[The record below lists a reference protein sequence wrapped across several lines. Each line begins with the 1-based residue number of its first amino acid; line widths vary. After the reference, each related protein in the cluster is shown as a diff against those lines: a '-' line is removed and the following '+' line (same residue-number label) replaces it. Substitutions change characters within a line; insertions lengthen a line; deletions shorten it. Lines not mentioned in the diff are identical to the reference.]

1 MDLRRAFRVNKGD
14 CLAFSGAGG
23 KTTAIS
29 LLARQLDPPVLVT
42 TTTHLAVDQLS
53 LADQVFRIGETT
65 NIEELLFDLPAEVIL
80 LVGEETE
87 DQRVMGLGEK
97 KLQEV
102 YTSSKNEGISLLIE
116 ADGSRLHP
124 LKAPADHEPVIPS
137 FVDGVVVV
145 SGLSALG
152 KPLMEDW
159 VHRADRFAQ
168 LAGLGLGEPI
178 STEAITRV
186 SLNPSGGLKE
196 IPVGARRLCLLNQ
209 ADNPMLQ
216 AQGNRIARSV
226 TSEYAAVIVAALTI
240 EPRGTVRT
248 GREYKLNGSIETGE
262 IFAVHEPVAGIILAA
277 GGSERMGRPKQ
288 LLPWHGEP
296 LICHATRTALSAGL
310 DQVVVVVG
318 AFGEEVK
325 EALVDQDV
333 DIRDNPDWKLGQSTS
348 VRAGLSAL
356 PPGTG
361 AVLFLL
367 ADQPNIPAMLIQAL
381 IEKHAETLAPIVA
394 PLIDNQRGNPVLFD
408 RQTFKDLFS
417 VRGDSGGRQLFSQYP
432 VTWVEWHDGAVLL
445 DIDTDEDYQRLLA
458 EVP

>member
-1 MDLRRAFRVNKGD
+1 MNLRRAFRVNPGD

-42 TTTHLAVDQLS
+42 TTTHLAIDQFS

-65 NIEELLFDLPAEVIL
+65 DIEELLFDLPAEVNL

-87 DQRVMGLGEK
+87 DQRVIGLGEK

-102 YTSSKNEGISLLIE
+102 YKFSKHRGISLLIE
-116 ADGSRLHP
+116 ADGSRLRS

-137 FVDGVVVV
+137 FVDSVVVV

-152 KPLMEDW
+152 KPLIEDW

-178 STEAITRV
+178 STEAIVRV
-186 SLNPSGGLKE
+186 LRNPSGGLKD
-196 IPVGARRLCLLNQ
+196 IPQGARRLCLLNQ
-209 ADNPMLQ
+209 ADNPQLQ
-216 AQGNRIARSV
+216 AQGNRIARSLIP
-226 TSEYAAVIVAALTI
+226 EYAAAIVSSLTL
-240 EPRGTVRT
+240 ESRGTVRT
-248 GREYKLNGSIETGE
+248 GREYKQNGSIETGE

-277 GGSERMGRPKQ
+277 GGSERMRRSKQ

-296 LICHATRTALSAGL
+296 LVRHATRTALSAGL
-310 DQVVVVVG
+310 DQVIVVVG
-318 AFGEEVK
+318 ALGEEVK
-325 EALVDQDV
+325 DALVDLDV
-333 DIRDNPDWKLGQSTS
+333 GIQDNPDWKLGQSTS

-367 ADQPNIPAMLIQAL
+367 ADQPNIPVTLIQAL
-381 IEKHAETLAPIVA
+381 IEKHAETLAPIIA
-394 PLIDNQRGNPVLFD
+394 PLIDDQRGNPVLFD
-408 RQTFKDLFS
+408 RQTFKDLS
-417 VRGDSGGRQLFSQYP
+417 SIQGDSGGRQLYSQYP
-432 VTWVEWHDGAVLL
+432 VTWVEWHDGAVLH

-458 EVP
+458 EDS